1 MSEVHVTGHTGA
13 DIETLVG
20 DAKEAYAETIDML
33 ASGYV
38 STVDVHTGRF
48 GGFRGAEVVVDETA
62 RRNAISLIESMIGSI
77 VTKAYHSGRQAES
90 LNRTEE
96 AE

>member
-1 MSEVHVTGHTGA
+1 MSGVHVTGQVGA
-13 DIETLVG
+13 DIEALVG
-20 DAKEAYAETIDML
+20 DAKAGYAEAIDKL

-38 STVDVHTGRF
+38 STVEVRTGRF

-62 RRNAISLIESMIGSI
+62 RQNAISLIEAMIGSI

-90 LNRTEE
+90 LGRAEE
-96 AE
+96 AK